1 MRRTVRLTE
10 SDLTRLVRR
19 IVKENYENSLYS
31 DIMGLITNSN
41 SSHEETIDVLNSIV
55 DEMSSSR
62 KLRRDVEKRFR
73 DDMNEGY
80 EDDYTASGYDSIGD
94 AAHSSLKSKGH
105 SHTGKDDSDEFY
117 IVFDGDKF
125 YEGDFEI
132 ADYNDTGDIPRVEDG
147 KLIIANPAWGS

>member
-73 DDMNEGY
+73 DDNEITSNDPMY
-80 EDDYTASGYDSIGD
+80 LYMSGRGVS
-94 AAHSSLKSKGH
+94 GH
-105 SHTGKDDSDEFY
+105 
-117 IVFDGDKF
+117 
-125 YEGDFEI
+125 
-132 ADYNDTGDIPRVEDG
+132 
-147 KLIIANPAWGS
+147 

>member
-19 IVKENYENSLYS
+19 IVRENYENSLYS

-41 SSHEETIDVLNSIV
+41 TSHEETISVLNSIV

-73 DDMNEGY
+73 DDNEITSNDPMDLY
-80 EDDYTASGYDSIGD
+80 MSGRGVS
-94 AAHSSLKSKGH
+94 GH
-105 SHTGKDDSDEFY
+105 
-117 IVFDGDKF
+117 
-125 YEGDFEI
+125 
-132 ADYNDTGDIPRVEDG
+132 
-147 KLIIANPAWGS
+147 

>member
-19 IVKENYENSLYS
+19 IVRENYENSLYS

-41 SSHEETIDVLNSIV
+41 SSHEETISVLNSIV

-73 DDMNEGY
+73 DDNEITSNDPMDLY
-80 EDDYTASGYDSIGD
+80 MSGRGVS
-94 AAHSSLKSKGH
+94 GH
-105 SHTGKDDSDEFY
+105 
-117 IVFDGDKF
+117 
-125 YEGDFEI
+125 
-132 ADYNDTGDIPRVEDG
+132 
-147 KLIIANPAWGS
+147 

>member
-41 SSHEETIDVLNSIV
+41 SSHEETISVLNSIV

-73 DDMNEGY
+73 DDNEITSNDPMDLY
-80 EDDYTASGYDSIGD
+80 MSGRGVS
-94 AAHSSLKSKGH
+94 GH
-105 SHTGKDDSDEFY
+105 
-117 IVFDGDKF
+117 
-125 YEGDFEI
+125 
-132 ADYNDTGDIPRVEDG
+132 
-147 KLIIANPAWGS
+147 

>member
-41 SSHEETIDVLNSIV
+41 SSHEETITILNSIV

-73 DDMNEGY
+73 DDNEITSNDPMDLY
-80 EDDYTASGYDSIGD
+80 MSGRGVS
-94 AAHSSLKSKGH
+94 GH
-105 SHTGKDDSDEFY
+105 
-117 IVFDGDKF
+117 
-125 YEGDFEI
+125 
-132 ADYNDTGDIPRVEDG
+132 
-147 KLIIANPAWGS
+147 

>member
-31 DIMGLITNSN
+31 DIMGLITSSN
-41 SSHEETIDVLNSIV
+41 SSHEETISVLNSIV

-73 DDMNEGY
+73 DDNEITSNDPMDLY
-80 EDDYTASGYDSIGD
+80 MSGRGVS
-94 AAHSSLKSKGH
+94 GH
-105 SHTGKDDSDEFY
+105 
-117 IVFDGDKF
+117 
-125 YEGDFEI
+125 
-132 ADYNDTGDIPRVEDG
+132 
-147 KLIIANPAWGS
+147 

>member
-19 IVKENYENSLYS
+19 IVRENYENSLYS

-41 SSHEETIDVLNSIV
+41 SSHEETISVLNSIV

-73 DDMNEGY
+73 DDNEITSNDPQYLYDMGRGV
-80 EDDYTASGYDSIGD
+80 SG
-94 AAHSSLKSKGH
+94 H
-105 SHTGKDDSDEFY
+105 
-117 IVFDGDKF
+117 
-125 YEGDFEI
+125 
-132 ADYNDTGDIPRVEDG
+132 
-147 KLIIANPAWGS
+147 

>member
-19 IVKENYENSLYS
+19 IVRENYENSLYS

-41 SSHEETIDVLNSIV
+41 SSHEETITILNSIV

-73 DDMNEGY
+73 DDNEITSNDPMDLY
-80 EDDYTASGYDSIGD
+80 MSGRGVS
-94 AAHSSLKSKGH
+94 GH
-105 SHTGKDDSDEFY
+105 
-117 IVFDGDKF
+117 
-125 YEGDFEI
+125 
-132 ADYNDTGDIPRVEDG
+132 
-147 KLIIANPAWGS
+147 

>member
-19 IVKENYENSLYS
+19 IVRENYENSLYS

-41 SSHEETIDVLNSIV
+41 SSHEETITILNSIV

-73 DDMNEGY
+73 DDNEITRNDPMDLY
-80 EDDYTASGYDSIGD
+80 MSGRGVS
-94 AAHSSLKSKGH
+94 GH
-105 SHTGKDDSDEFY
+105 
-117 IVFDGDKF
+117 
-125 YEGDFEI
+125 
-132 ADYNDTGDIPRVEDG
+132 
-147 KLIIANPAWGS
+147 